1 MASSTR
7 PRCEVVKSFQR
18 SVGLPATGIADAAT
32 QNLLKLESDN
42 GYHVH
47 VSEVTKVR
55 VRELLA
61 TPGLDGARIEGAVK
75 LLTETRMTTRLD
87 DHAHALLVQALGN
100 AKLDPAFADGLA
112 KLLTDEKFVDLATED
127 KTAIVAYV
135 KNHADARMV
144 GNVLRMLQGEPDA
157 GTMVGLAS
165 KELKR
170 EQAAAGTGA
179 AHGRNATQDHLMAVT
194 GRIPDAAWKDTTLLV
209 GRLTQNATGSDGVDS
224 INRCG
229 PANLLA
235 GALLQGP
242 DAAASLLEKTSA
254 TAGNFLTREERR
266 ELKALAGQIRDRS
279 ASFEDMSL
287 AQDLLYRASNR
298 RMTLQ
303 QWVGENPNP
312 ANLNS
317 AQKTELAA
325 LLSQTTAYTPKDLGR
340 LSALISKSLGR
351 EVTARFVDEPLL
363 GTKAVM
369 LEYQASP
376 AANRDGPIGG
386 GLDIGELAKAAD
398 AGGLKS
404 SRIAFSP
411 KGADA
416 AADVLKH
423 LKPGESAVL
432 LLAGGAGGTAA
443 DHFVSVGVLKD
454 GRPYIYNPD
463 PLPGDATLT
472 VGTAID
478 PQPKVFTD
486 ELAKYSARATSAAHG
501 GAAAVRI
508 TN

>member
-1 MASSTR
+1 
-7 PRCEVVKSFQR
+7 
-18 SVGLPATGIADAAT
+18 VGLPATGIADAAT
-32 QNLLKLESDN
+32 QHLLKLESDN

-47 VSEVTKVR
+47 VGEVTKVR

-61 TPGLDGARIEGAVK
+61 TTGLDGARIEGAVK

-87 DHAHALLVQALGN
+87 DHAHALLVQALGY
-100 AKLDPAFADGLA
+100 AKADPAFADGLA
-112 KLLTDEKFVDLATED
+112 KLLTDEKFVDLATDE
-127 KTAIVAYV
+127 KTAMVAYV

-179 AHGRNATQDHLMAVT
+179 AHGRNATQDHLMAAT

-242 DAAASLLEKTSA
+242 DAAASLLEKTS
-254 TAGNFLTREERR
+254 TTR
-266 ELKALAGQIRDRS
+266 
-279 ASFEDMSL
+279 
-287 AQDLLYRASNR
+287 
-298 RMTLQ
+298 
-303 QWVGENPNP
+303 P
-312 ANLNS
+312 
-317 AQKTELAA
+317 
-325 LLSQTTAYTPKDLGR
+325 
-340 LSALISKSLGR
+340 
-351 EVTARFVDEPLL
+351 
-363 GTKAVM
+363 
-369 LEYQASP
+369 SP

-486 ELAKYSARATSAAHG
+486 ELAKYSARATSAAHA